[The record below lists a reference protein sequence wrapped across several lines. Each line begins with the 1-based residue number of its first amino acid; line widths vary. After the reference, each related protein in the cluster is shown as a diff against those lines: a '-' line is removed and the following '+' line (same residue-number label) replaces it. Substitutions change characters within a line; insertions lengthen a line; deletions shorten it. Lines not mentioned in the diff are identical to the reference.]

1 MAKKKKIA
9 DPVSYLLIR
18 DEHGFKIHHPE
29 YGPCLLTNYDGEIIE
44 NVYFESAV
52 VGDHPERGSVEV
64 WGEGDS
70 VDSVTEDLKIDGYK
84 TTQIKKMKLRVE
96 KVATF

>member
-1 MAKKKKIA
+1 MAKKKIA

-29 YGPCLLTNYDGEIIE
+29 YGPCLLTNYDGGIIE
-44 NVYFESAV
+44 NFYFESAI
-52 VGDHPERGSVEV
+52 VGEHPERGSVEV

-70 VDSVTEDLKIDGYK
+70 IGDAVEDLKNDGYK
-84 TTQIKKMKLRVE
+84 TTEIKKMKIRVA
-96 KVATF
+96 KVVTF

>member
-1 MAKKKKIA
+1 MAKKKIA
-9 DPVSYLLIR
+9 DPVSYLLIK

-44 NVYFESAV
+44 NVYFESAI
-52 VGDHPERGSVEV
+52 VGDHPVRGGVEI

-70 VDSVTEDLKIDGYK
+70 VKSAIEDLKIDGYK
-84 TTQIKKMKLRVE
+84 TSQIKKMKLRVE